1 MDAIAAGCLPIMWYD
16 NKCFV
21 TTKYNSNVVTLTDI
35 ISGDGYMVTGTKTYT
50 AYSGATFVYQD
61 QGVSEAGKFLV
72 VGNDG
77 IVTTVTMAEWQ
88 GGTY

>member
-1 MDAIAAGCLPIMWYD
+1 
-16 NKCFV
+16 
-21 TTKYNSNVVTLTDI
+21 
-35 ISGDGYMVTGTKTYT
+35 MVTGTKTYT